1 MYGNLI
7 PIFNVSFS
15 RKTQNNNNKNNKIMK
30 YFNRERCINNI
41 LKHDCL
47 NFTRHFLEGFTDE
60 DLRECE
66 LEVVYGWI

>member
-1 MYGNLI
+1 MSKCWRLGIRRALLTTSQTI
-7 PIFNVSFS
+7 KI
-15 RKTQNNNNKNNKIMK
+15 TTIMK

>member
-1 MYGNLI
+1 
-7 PIFNVSFS
+7 
-15 RKTQNNNNKNNKIMK
+15 MK

-47 NFTRHFLEGFTDE
+47 NFTRHFLEGFTDK
-60 DLRECE
+60 DLRDCE

>member
-1 MYGNLI
+1 ME
-7 PIFNVSFS
+7 
-15 RKTQNNNNKNNKIMK
+15 

-47 NFTRHFLEGFTDE
+47 NFTRQFLEGFTDE

>member
-1 MYGNLI
+1 MMIEFNLARQVLGVKHKLLTI
-7 PIFNVSFS
+7 
-15 RKTQNNNNKNNKIMK
+15 KTTTIMK